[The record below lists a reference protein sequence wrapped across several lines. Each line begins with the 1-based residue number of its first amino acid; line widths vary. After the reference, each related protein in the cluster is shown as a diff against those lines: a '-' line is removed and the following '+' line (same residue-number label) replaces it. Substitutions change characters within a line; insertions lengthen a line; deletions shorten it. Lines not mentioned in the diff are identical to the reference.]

1 LSAPHLPVLLEPVLE
16 LLAPGPGKRIV
27 DATVGGGGH
36 AEEIALRL
44 AGEGEL
50 VAIDRDAEMLERAGK
65 RLAPFGSMVR
75 LVHARISHLREVLD
89 GAGLSPVDGIL
100 LDLGVCS
107 LQLDDPERGFRFQPA
122 GGAVP
127 LDMRFDRS
135 RGKTAAALLEE
146 FEEAEL
152 AGVLREGGVPR
163 PRTLAR
169 EIRARL
175 PMETA
180 AELVEAVRAAR
191 LPERKHH
198 PATLAFQSL
207 RIAVNEEYREL
218 EAGLDSALD
227 LLRPGGR
234 LAVLTYH
241 SGEDRRVKERLAREA
256 RGCICPPDLP
266 VCGCG
271 RLPRIRV
278 LARGKGPSPE
288 EVLRNP
294 RARSAR
300 LRGGER
306 S

>member
-1 LSAPHLPVLLEPVLE
+1 
-16 LLAPGPGKRIV
+16 
-27 DATVGGGGH
+27 
-36 AEEIALRL
+36 
-44 AGEGEL
+44 
-50 VAIDRDAEMLERAGK
+50 
-65 RLAPFGSMVR
+65 
-75 LVHARISHLREVLD
+75 
-89 GAGLSPVDGIL
+89 
-100 LDLGVCS
+100 
-107 LQLDDPERGFRFQPA
+107 
-122 GGAVP
+122 
-127 LDMRFDRS
+127 MRFDRS

-146 FEEAEL
+146 LGEKEL
-152 AGVLREGGVPR
+152 ADLLREGGVPR

-169 EIRARL
+169 EIRSRL
-175 PMETA
+175 PLETA
-180 AELVEAVRAAR
+180 AELVEAIRAAR

-207 RIAVNEEYREL
+207 RIAVNNEYREL
-218 EAGLDSALD
+218 DIGLESALEV
-227 LLRPGGR
+227 LRPGGR

-241 SGEDRRVKERLAREA
+241 SGEDRRVKEKLAQES
-256 RGCICPPDLP
+256 RGCICPPELP

-271 RLPRIRV
+271 RVPRIRL